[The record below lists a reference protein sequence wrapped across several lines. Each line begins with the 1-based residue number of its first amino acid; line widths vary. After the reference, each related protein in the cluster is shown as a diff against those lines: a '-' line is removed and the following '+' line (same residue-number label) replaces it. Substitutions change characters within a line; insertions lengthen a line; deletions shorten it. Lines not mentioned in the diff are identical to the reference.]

1 MSLDD
6 AKRQELIAYRVEQA
20 KEAMK
25 DVEVLLANHR
35 FQPAMNRI
43 YYGMFY
49 MLLALG
55 LKYRFETSK
64 HVQLIGW
71 FNKTFMKEEIIPRKY
86 GQMLRDA
93 FKNRMNSD
101 YEAFVTFTE
110 AEISELFENMKD
122 FITAIEQFIRSNP

>member
-1 MSLDD
+1 MSLDE
-6 AKRQELIAYRVEQA
+6 ATRQELIAYRIEQA
-20 KEAMK
+20 KDAIQ
-25 DVEVLLANHR
+25 DVEVLLANNR
-35 FQPAMNRI
+35 LQPSINRI

-71 FNKTFMKEEIIPRKY
+71 FNKTFMKDERIPRKY
-86 GQMLRDA
+86 GQILRDA

-101 YEAFVTFTE
+101 YEAFVKLTK
-110 AEISELFENMKD
+110 AEVLELFENMKD
-122 FITAIEQFIRSNP
+122 FITTIEQFIRSEP